1 MSLGYVFESF
11 WGTPGAWY
19 AQVLNI
25 VASLGQTPSTV
36 SGVGNTSLT
45 SGTLTINAQNPLY
58 FQDTPQ
64 IPTSGRTL
72 IASGNVSPLRF
83 CWLKNLDNLNYVSIF
98 SDSSSSSELIRLYP
112 GDPALLPVAPAGT
125 LYALANTAPVYLQV
139 YFVAG

>member
-1 MSLGYVFESF
+1 MSLGYIFESF
-11 WGTPGAWY
+11 WATPGAWF

-25 VASLGQTPSTV
+25 VASLGQTPSVT
-36 SGVGNTSLT
+36 SGVGNTNLT
-45 SGTLTINAQNPLY
+45 SGNLSINAQNPLY

-83 CWLKNLDNLNYVSIF
+83 CWMKNLDTLNYVSIF
-98 SDSSSSSELIRLYP
+98 SDSSGSSEVGRLSP
-112 GDPALLPVAPAGT
+112 GDPMLIPMPPSGT